1 MTLSGERFGGL
12 VGCAAAAPTQTTAT
26 RTVQTASLGASVLRA
41 KKFGYLD
48 FPVLGHGKTP
58 SAKATIVERY
68 LMMQSMIK
76 HQFNFGLKLSGTK
89 RRNRRRRGEMRI
101 NDAADEQGYVEGRN
115 VAVD

>member
-1 MTLSGERFGGL
+1 
-12 VGCAAAAPTQTTAT
+12 
-26 RTVQTASLGASVLRA
+26 
-41 KKFGYLD
+41 
-48 FPVLGHGKTP
+48 
-58 SAKATIVERY
+58 
-68 LMMQSMIK
+68 MMQSMIK